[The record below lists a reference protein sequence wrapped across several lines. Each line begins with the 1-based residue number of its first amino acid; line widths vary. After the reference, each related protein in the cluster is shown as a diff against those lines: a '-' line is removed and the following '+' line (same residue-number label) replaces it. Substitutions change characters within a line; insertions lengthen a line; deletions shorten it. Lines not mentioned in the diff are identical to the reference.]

1 MLCGYPRVGASF
13 AALALVCT
21 VWVTANVSAA
31 PDSHPTMADENTE
44 IGVSDVIAAR
54 DEEAE
59 AEAAA
64 AAAARDTSSLSLEQR
79 AAFEHAYFD
88 VAGDPGVTR
97 EQICEWV
104 AEQYMID
111 VDGDTQEGG
120 LKRCVESVTCGLCA
134 FLAFVFADGL
144 LWPLCAA
151 SWTVRSRALRTAVR
165 STRPTSWSLLARL

>member
-1 MLCGYPRVGASF
+1 
-13 AALALVCT
+13 
-21 VWVTANVSAA
+21 
-31 PDSHPTMADENTE
+31 MADENTE

-111 VDGDTQEGG
+111 VDADTQEGG
-120 LKRCVESVTCGLCA
+120 LKSIVDRAFEGVEEGGKIYKADFVE
-134 FLAFVFADGL
+134 LACEV
-144 LWPLCAA
+144 
-151 SWTVRSRALRTAVR
+151 VEHIM
-165 STRPTSWSLLARL
+165 